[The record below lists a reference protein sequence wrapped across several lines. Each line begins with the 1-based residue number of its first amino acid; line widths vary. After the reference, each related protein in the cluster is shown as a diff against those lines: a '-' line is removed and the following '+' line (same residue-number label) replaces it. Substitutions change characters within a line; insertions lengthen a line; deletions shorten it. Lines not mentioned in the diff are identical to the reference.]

1 MHEVLSFWDSP
12 ELWKSVAFC
21 ISVALVIFPIY
32 RTLIKLVK
40 KRAEQISSHW
50 EQALKLRRE
59 AENLLWQVQSKHF
72 YKEVERKKIV
82 QAALKEA
89 RQLKQEAKK
98 EQDIRVDEKKQE
110 ILERVYNIRQ
120 TGLTDLKEK
129 VINIAVDT
137 TADILIHSENF
148 SNHDSFIECGL
159 KDLEWML
166 EQNKEKDCLLQA
178 IQND

>member
-12 ELWKSVAFC
+12 ELWKSIAFC
-21 ISVALVIFPIY
+21 ISASLVVLPIY
-32 RTLIKLVK
+32 RILIKLVK

-72 YKEVERKKIV
+72 HKEVERKKIV

-89 RQLKQEAKK
+89 RQLKQDAKK
-98 EQDIRVDEKKQE
+98 EQDIRFDEKKQE
-110 ILERVYNIRQ
+110 ILDRVYNIRQ
-120 TGLTDLKEK
+120 SGLTDLKEK

-137 TADILIHSENF
+137 TADILVHSKTI
-148 SNHDSFIECGL
+148 SDHDAFIECGL

-166 EQNKEKDCLLQA
+166 AQNKEKDCLLQA